1 MADYQMPEWLLES
14 QGPLPSFN
22 GTRKVRRGFL
32 EKTIDGFSQI
42 MIDDFFAERIA
53 GSRGLMQGL
62 HPGIKVITTLLLIV
76 MAVCLR
82 TWPVLLL
89 LNLWVL
95 LLVYMSNIGLS
106 NFLKRVWLVVPLFA
120 GIIILPSL
128 FNVVRPGD
136 PLLVLLH
143 FSGQHRFG
151 PWVFPDTLAIT
162 RQGVRAGIIF
172 VLRVGACVSLSVLLT
187 LTTRWPALLKGL
199 SMIRIPSLFTKILEM
214 TYRYIY
220 VLLQSASDMFLARK
234 SRTVGRTNTKEQQQ
248 FVGSALGAL
257 WTRAFALSEEVHA
270 AMIARGFNGIP
281 RTLSSFKIEGLDW
294 FWTGFTVLVSILL
307 LWGDSIVGWR

>member
-1 MADYQMPEWLLES
+1 MSEYQMPEWLLES
-14 QGPLPSFN
+14 QGPLPGLT
-22 GTRKVRRGFL
+22 GTHKLRRGFL
-32 EKTIDGFSQI
+32 EKTIDGFSQL
-42 MIDDFFAERIA
+42 MIDEYFAERIA

-62 HPGIKVITTLLLIV
+62 HPGIKVVTTLLLIV

-82 TWPVLLL
+82 TWQVLLL
-89 LNLWVL
+89 INLWVL
-95 LLVYMSNIGLS
+95 LLVYMSNIRLS
-106 NFLKRVWLVVPLFA
+106 AFLKRVWLVVPLFT

-136 PLLVLLH
+136 PLLVLMH
-143 FSGQHRFG
+143 FSAPHRFG
-151 PWVFPDTLAIT
+151 PWVFPGVLAIT
-162 RQGVRAGIIF
+162 RQGVQAGIVF

-234 SRTVGRTNTKEQQQ
+234 SRTVGRTSTREQQK

-257 WTRAFALSEEVHA
+257 WTRAFALSEDVHA
-270 AMIARGFNGIP
+270 AMIARGYNGIP
-281 RTLSSFKIEGLDW
+281 RTLSSFKIESLDW
-294 FWTGFTVLVSILL
+294 FWAGFMVLIGVLL
-307 LWGDSIVGWR
+307 LWGDSIVG